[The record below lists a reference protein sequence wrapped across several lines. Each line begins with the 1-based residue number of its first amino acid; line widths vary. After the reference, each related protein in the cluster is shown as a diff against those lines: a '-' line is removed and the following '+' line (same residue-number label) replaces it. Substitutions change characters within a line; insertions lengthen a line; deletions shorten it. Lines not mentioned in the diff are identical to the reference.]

1 MLKPLLKPVPH
12 PAIHW
17 NVNYPSG
24 FVLLGRYGESHLTKW
39 GGPVSSLVLL
49 TECHGAQAEAQIPD
63 PLGGSVANKTV
74 AAGAVTDIAS

>member
-1 MLKPLLKPVPH
+1 MAPNEASSPPSHPLKRELSVWNRITREIRGVP
-12 PAIHW
+12 
-17 NVNYPSG
+17 
-24 FVLLGRYGESHLTKW
+24 SHEV